1 MRFPELL
8 TAFWMKLT
16 SEIHNY
22 KMNFILA
29 ADQVGGVVGSDDI
42 KLSMGDKF
50 SVCESFGCGG
60 GRTRRAIIADIF
72 VNQPG
77 LLNTFQ

>member
-1 MRFPELL
+1 
-8 TAFWMKLT
+8 
-16 SEIHNY
+16 
-22 KMNFILA
+22 MNFILA
-29 ADQVGGVVGSDDI
+29 ADQLGGVVGSDDI

-60 GRTRRAIIADIF
+60 GATRAIIADIF
-72 VNQPG
+72 VNQPC